1 MYNTSNTNLDF
12 WVNLGMAI
20 TGLFG
25 GMMLTFGYIKKKYGE
40 FMTKKEDPK
49 ELCISAKPDLKHSHI
64 HEMLTSLRIN
74 MEADRVQIGQ
84 FHNGGRFLEGSPM
97 KRFSIS
103 HESCRPGVSM
113 EYPYL
118 QNVLTTIFWDMIE
131 MIKEDDP
138 KIRLTKALVEESS
151 LRVYNESKNIEAF
164 ILMPIKKQE
173 LYVGFIRVEWND
185 KNNVPSDTDDTMRLV
200 ERYRS
205 FVELEIIRQY

>member
-20 TGLFG
+20 AGLFG

-40 FMTKKEDPK
+40 FVTKKEDPK

-131 MIKEDDP
+131 MIKQDDP

-185 KNNVPSDTDDTMRLV
+185 KNNVPSDTDDIMRLV

>member
-1 MYNTSNTNLDF
+1 
-12 WVNLGMAI
+12 
-20 TGLFG
+20 
-25 GMMLTFGYIKKKYGE
+25 
-40 FMTKKEDPK
+40 
-49 ELCISAKPDLKHSHI
+49 
-64 HEMLTSLRIN
+64 